1 MADHPTIF
9 RNLACSDMVR
19 KALQN
24 HAKHQPIANDDRID
38 SLLSRLAEA
47 EATAKR
53 DENTAGT
60 TE

>member
-1 MADHPTIF
+1 MTHNLAIF

-24 HAKHQPIANDDRID
+24 HAKHQPIANDDGID

-53 DENTAGT
+53 DEDFAGT
-60 TE
+60 K

>member
-1 MADHPTIF
+1 MTDNPAIF

-24 HAKHQPIANDDRID
+24 HAKHQPIANNDGID

-47 EATAKR
+47 EATAKP
-53 DENTAGT
+53 DEDIAGT
-60 TE
+60 K

>member
-1 MADHPTIF
+1 MIENTAIF

-24 HAKHQPIANDDRID
+24 HAKHQPIAHDVRID

-47 EATAKR
+47 EAAADRNRTSA
-53 DENTAGT
+53 DES
-60 TE
+60 E